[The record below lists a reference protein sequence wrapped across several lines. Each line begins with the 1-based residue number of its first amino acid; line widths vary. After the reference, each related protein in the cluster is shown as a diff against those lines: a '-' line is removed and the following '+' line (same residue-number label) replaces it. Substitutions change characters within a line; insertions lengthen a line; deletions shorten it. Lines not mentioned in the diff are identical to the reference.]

1 MLSFGIADMWC
12 WVLCRGRRGLMM
24 FGVAHNIVAIQ
35 SQHGRNIGGEG
46 RRPADV
52 WMLHATC
59 SQHDS
64 QWLATC
70 SQHLLWTLNRT
81 ADGWFVSHPT
91 GTKVFVLAPGTDVR
105 ALAVSKYKIRWRGT
119 REALASGSPDTMY
132 RFSDKTT
139 LCRWRPQGRGAEGCF
154 ISFFLFCLFSFP
166 FLFFIHIFMEH
177 FTIFFFLFLF
187 FLLVFLFYLYFSN
200 IIFLFH
206 VFFLLILLSLYS
218 ISFTFL
224 FHFYFFFIFIYL
236 LSTFFYFH
244 FYILSF

>member
-24 FGVAHNIVAIQ
+24 FGVARNIVAIQ

-139 LCRWRPQGRGAEGCF
+139 LCRWRPQGRGAAGF
-154 ISFFLFCLFSFP
+154 FLSFFFVYFLSFFVFYSYFYGTLYYFLFSFSIFSSCFS
-166 FLFFIHIFMEH
+166 FLF
-177 FTIFFFLFLF
+177 
-187 FLLVFLFYLYFSN
+187 
-200 IIFLFH
+200 IFL
-206 VFFLLILLSLYS
+206 
-218 ISFTFL
+218 
-224 FHFYFFFIFIYL
+224 
-236 LSTFFYFH
+236 
-244 FYILSF
+244 

>member
-24 FGVAHNIVAIQ
+24 FGVARNIVAIQ

-81 ADGWFVSHPT
+81 ADGWFVSHPM

-139 LCRWRPQGRGAEGCF
+139 LCRWRPQGRGAAGCF
-154 ISFFLFCLFSFP
+154 LSFFFVYFLSLFCFLFIFLWNTLLFSF
-166 FLFFIHIFMEH
+166 FFFY
-177 FTIFFFLFLF
+177 FFFLF
-187 FLLVFLFYLYFSN
+187 
-200 IIFLFH
+200 
-206 VFFLLILLSLYS
+206 
-218 ISFTFL
+218 
-224 FHFYFFFIFIYL
+224 FFFIYISL
-236 LSTFFYFH
+236 ILFFCFM
-244 FYILSF
+244 FSFF